1 MNLPSIWGESI
12 EVKHVIVLLIADQ
25 LEWNVKREVL
35 CVWTWQ
41 NLSGRTLL
49 WRTFLQIQ
57 ACSFKLLA
65 RSYS

>member
-41 NLSGRTLL
+41 NLSGR
-49 WRTFLQIQ
+49 
-57 ACSFKLLA
+57 KVH
-65 RSYS
+65 